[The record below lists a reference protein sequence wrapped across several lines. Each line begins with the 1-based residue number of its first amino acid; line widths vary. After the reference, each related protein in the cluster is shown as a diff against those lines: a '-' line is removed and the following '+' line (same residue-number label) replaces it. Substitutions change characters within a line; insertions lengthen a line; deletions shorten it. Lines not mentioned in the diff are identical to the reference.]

1 MPKSTYIALGSNLGD
16 QEENLCLAATEL
28 QKLSL
33 SPLVASSIWWSK
45 PEGFDEDV
53 AEFCNAVVAAEVEM
67 AAEELLVRLK
77 EIEQQLGRTRGK
89 SRGESGTYLSR
100 TIDLDIIDYDLRVLK
115 TKGLEL
121 PHPRAASRRFV
132 LLPLQEVAPGY
143 RFPGL
148 EHSLEHDLEALIQ
161 MAPENTMRKSN
172 RLNPLA

>member
-16 QEENLCLAATEL
+16 QEENLRLAAAEL
-28 QKLSL
+28 QKIST
-33 SPLVASSIWWSK
+33 SPLVASSIWWST

-67 AAEELLVRLK
+67 SADELLARLK
-77 EIEQQLGRTRGK
+77 EIERQLGRTRSK
-89 SRGESGTYLSR
+89 SGPYLSR

-115 TKGLEL
+115 TEGLEL

-143 RFPGL
+143 HFPDL
-148 EHSLEHDLEALIQ
+148 EHSPEHELDALIER
-161 MAPENTMRKSN
+161 APENPMRKTIP
-172 RLNPLA
+172 LNLLA